1 MSRATS
7 EALIARAKTGDR
19 SAFDELIVLYQPS
32 LQAVIHKRLGAALKP
47 QAGVDDILQE
57 TYLRAFLAIDRFEWQ
72 GEGSFFRWL
81 SGIAVKVILEIANRE
96 KHTGSVPLDLE
107 IPARESSPSKVLQR
121 EERYRRF
128 EKAIASLSPDYRD
141 VLRLVRLEGL
151 SVTEV
156 AKQLNR
162 SPHAVSQL
170 LLRALKKLRQSFKR
184 TGSLRL
190 RKPGGESAGK
200 EDSSDD

>member
-1 MSRATS
+1 MP
-7 EALIARAKTGDR
+7 ARA
-19 SAFDELIVLYQPS
+19 ELAEVDL
-32 LQAVIHKRLGAALKP
+32 LHTTEERNLCHRLGR
-47 QAGVDDILQE
+47 DDRQ
-57 TYLRAFLAIDRFEWQ
+57 
-72 GEGSFFRWL
+72 
-81 SGIAVKVILEIANRE
+81 
-96 KHTGSVPLDLE
+96 E

-128 EKAIASLSPDYRD
+128 EKAIASLSPDYRE

-190 RKPGGESAGK
+190 QKPGEESGDR
-200 EDSSDD
+200 EDSSDG